1 MITYEVTGFKR
12 GLIFESV
19 FFLMKLN
26 NKVTSEVEI
35 KGIMLHDLNLGDE
48 LTHEEFEQFLKK
60 AL

>member
-35 KGIMLHDLNLGDE
+35 K
-48 LTHEEFEQFLKK
+48 
-60 AL
+60 